1 MKHRNINTGK
11 RWIPNVIVWQENT
24 LKKNDVWSIM
34 NMHGKY
40 FEWKVVC
47 RRKICR
53 REILGT
59 RYSSATEIVCMSGKR
74 RNLTAS
80 STINWSGAKE
90 KTDRES
96 TNM

>member
-1 MKHRNINTGK
+1 M
-11 RWIPNVIVWQENT
+11 
-24 LKKNDVWSIM
+24 
-34 NMHGKY
+34 
-40 FEWKVVC
+40 
-47 RRKICR
+47 
-53 REILGT
+53 LGT

-80 STINWSGAKE
+80 STINGSGAKE